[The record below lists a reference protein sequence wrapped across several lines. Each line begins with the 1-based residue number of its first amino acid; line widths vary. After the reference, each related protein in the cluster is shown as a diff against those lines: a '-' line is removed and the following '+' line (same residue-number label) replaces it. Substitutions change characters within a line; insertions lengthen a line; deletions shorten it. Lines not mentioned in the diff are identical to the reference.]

1 MRKDMTMLKQKIARR
16 DFLKAALAGVP
27 ILTLDWNSFPRGDSR
42 PGRAGRSARAA
53 DDTWDAVIIGA
64 GLGGLSCAAGFAR
77 QGFKPLV
84 LEQHSVP
91 GGYATTFKRPGG
103 FIFDASLHSTGVG
116 ERDGIPN
123 LIEGFP
129 EIKDIE
135 FVPHKVLYRAIFPDY
150 DIRVPHK
157 DVDGYI
163 KLLIEQFPEEKAG
176 IEGLFQTMRG
186 LVSDLN
192 RYQSAGSKV
201 DMANFPKE
209 FPYLVKCF
217 NSTWGTVLDSHI
229 KGPKLKAV
237 VSELWGYFGL
247 PPSKL
252 ASLYY
257 ILPLIGYLQGGG
269 YYPVGRSQKI
279 SDALRSFIEERG
291 GKVLLRTRVESI
303 LVKDHAT
310 YGVKT
315 ADGTEYLGRVV
326 VSNANAYDAV
336 HKMMDEGE
344 YLKAYLARMD
354 TFTASL
360 SSFQVFLGLKKDIV
374 AEARIKD
381 TEIFYET
388 GYDHE
393 EGYRQALNAEVEKG
407 GFGLTLYDNLYKGY
421 SPEGKNTLSIITL
434 QGYDPWKKYEAD
446 YFAGRKDAYRA
457 EKERMADILI
467 KKVEETLLP
476 GLSKA
481 IEVRE
486 VGTPL
491 TNVRYTSNYR
501 GAIYG
506 WDQTVDNCEP
516 RRLPHKTPI
525 KNLYLAG
532 AWTRPGGGYGAVIP
546 SGLQCFA
553 EIMEEWKQAN
563 HRR

>member
-1 MRKDMTMLKQKIARR
+1 MFKEKIVRR
-16 DFLKAALAGVP
+16 DFLKTMLAGIP
-27 ILTLDWNSFPRGDSR
+27 ALSLDWNSFPRGDL
-42 PGRAGRSARAA
+42 PEGRSRRNMRAVA
-53 DDTWDAVIIGA
+53 GDTWDAVVIGA

-77 QGFKPLV
+77 QGYKPLV
-84 LEQHSVP
+84 LEQHTIP

-103 FIFDASLHSTGVG
+103 FVFDVSLHSTGVG
-116 ERDGIPN
+116 ERNGVAN

-129 EIKDIE
+129 EITDIE
-135 FVPHKVLYRAIFPDY
+135 FVPHKVLYHAIFPDY

-157 DVDGYI
+157 DIDGYI
-163 KLLIEQFPEEKAG
+163 KLLIDNFPEEKAG

-186 LVSDLN
+186 LMANLN
-192 RYQSAGSKV
+192 KYQSAGGKV

-209 FPYLVKCF
+209 FPHLVKCF
-217 NSTWGTVLDSHI
+217 NSTWGTVLDSHV
-229 KGPKLKAV
+229 KGSNLKAV
-237 VSELWGYFGL
+237 ISALWGYFGL

-257 ILPLIGYLQGGG
+257 ILPVMGFLQDGG

-279 SDALRSFIEERG
+279 SDALRRFIEERG
-291 GKVLLRTRVESI
+291 GKVMLRTRVESI
-303 LVKDHAT
+303 LVKDQAA

-315 ADGTEYLGRVV
+315 AAGAEHLGRVV
-326 VSNANAYDAV
+326 VSNANAYDTV
-336 HKMMDEGE
+336 HKMMDEAE
-344 YLKAYLARMD
+344 YLKTYLARMD
-354 TFTASL
+354 TFTTSL
-360 SSFQVFLGLKKDIV
+360 STFQVFLGLKKDLI
-374 AEARIKD
+374 AEVGIKD
-381 TEIFYET
+381 SEIFYET
-388 GYDHE
+388 SYDTE
-393 EGYRQALNAEVEKG
+393 ESYRQAINAEVEKG
-407 GFGLTLYDNLYKGY
+407 GFGLTLYDNIYKGY
-421 SPEGKNTLSIITL
+421 SPEGKNTLNIMTL
-434 QGYDPWKKYEAD
+434 EGYDPWKKYEAD

-457 EKERMADILI
+457 EKERIADILI

-476 GLSKA
+476 GLRKA

-486 VGTPL
+486 VATPL
-491 TNVRYTSNYR
+491 TNVRYTRNYR

-553 EIMEEWKQAN
+553 EIMEEWKKGK
-563 HRR
+563 

>member
-1 MRKDMTMLKQKIARR
+1 MPQNRVLRR
-16 DFLKAALAGVP
+16 DFLKTVLAGIP
-27 ILTLDWNSFPRGDSR
+27 ALSLDWESFPRGDRPGAPGKTGSR
-42 PGRAGRSARAA
+42 PTSAES
-53 DDTWDAVIIGA
+53 WDAVVIGA

-84 LEQHSVP
+84 IEQHTVP

-116 ERDGIPN
+116 ERNGIPN

-129 EIKDIE
+129 EITDIE

-163 KLLIEQFPEEKAG
+163 TLLTEKFPEEKEG
-176 IEGLFQTMRG
+176 IESLFQTMRG
-186 LVSDLN
+186 LVADIN
-192 RYQSAGSKV
+192 KYQGSGGQV
-201 DMANFPKE
+201 AMADFPKE

-217 NSTWGTVLDSHI
+217 NNTWGTVLDSHI
-229 KGPKLKAV
+229 KNPKLKAV
-237 VSELWGYFGL
+237 VGGLWGYFGL

-257 ILPLIGYLQGGG
+257 ILPVMGYLQGGG
-269 YYPVGRSQKI
+269 YYPIGRSQKI
-279 SDALRSFIEERG
+279 SDALRRFIEERG
-291 GKVLLRTRVESI
+291 GKVLLKTRVEKI
-303 LVKDHAT
+303 LVKDHAA

-315 ADGTEYLGRVV
+315 ADGAEYPGRVV
-326 VSNANAYDAV
+326 VSNANAYDTV
-336 HKMMDEGE
+336 HKMMDEAE
-344 YLKAYLARMD
+344 FLKAYLARLD
-354 TFTASL
+354 TFSVSL
-360 SSFQVFLGLKKDIV
+360 SSFQVFLGLKKDLV
-374 AEARIKD
+374 GEVGIKD
-381 TEIFYET
+381 SEIFYET
-388 GYDHE
+388 SYDAE

-407 GFGLTLYDNLYKGY
+407 GYGLTLYDNLYRGY
-421 SPEGKNTLSIITL
+421 SPEGKNTINIITL

-446 YFAGRKDAYRA
+446 YFAGKKDAYRR
-457 EKERMADILI
+457 EKERMADVLI
-467 KKVEETLLP
+467 QKVEETLLP
-476 GLSKA
+476 GLRKA

-486 VGTPL
+486 VATPL
-491 TNVRYTSNYR
+491 TNVRYTSNTR

-506 WDQTVDNCEP
+506 WDQTLDNSEP

-525 KNLYLAG
+525 QNLYLAG

-553 EIMEEWKQAN
+553 EIMEEWKKK
-563 HRR
+563 

>member
-1 MRKDMTMLKQKIARR
+1 MSKAKIVRR
-16 DFLKAALAGVP
+16 DFLKTMLAGIP
-27 ILTLDWNSFPRGDSR
+27 ALSLDWNSFPRGDR
-42 PGRAGRSARAA
+42 PAGGAGRSGRVAA
-53 DDTWDAVIIGA
+53 GESWDAVIIGA

-84 LEQHSVP
+84 LEQHTIP

-103 FIFDASLHSTGVG
+103 FVFDASLHSTGVG
-116 ERDGIPN
+116 ERGGIPN
-123 LIEGFP
+123 LIDGFP
-129 EIKDIE
+129 EITDIE

-163 KLLIEQFPEEKAG
+163 KLLIERFPEEKAG

-192 RYQSAGSKV
+192 RYQSAGGQV
-201 DMANFPKE
+201 NMANFPKE

-217 NSTWGTVLDSHI
+217 NSTWGTVLDSHL
-229 KGPKLKAV
+229 KDPKLKAV

-257 ILPLIGYLQGGG
+257 ILPLMGYLEGGG

-279 SDALRSFIEERG
+279 SDALRRFIEERG
-291 GKVLLRTRVESI
+291 GKVLLGTRVESI
-303 LVKDHAT
+303 LVKEHAA

-326 VSNANAYDAV
+326 VSNANAYDTV
-336 HKMMDEGE
+336 HKMMDEAE
-344 YLKAYLARMD
+344 YLKTYLARMD

-360 SSFQVFLGLKKDIV
+360 SSFQVFLGLKKDLV
-374 AEARIKD
+374 AEAGIQD

-393 EGYRQALNAEVEKG
+393 ESYRQALNGEVEKG

-446 YFAGRKDAYRA
+446 YLARKKDAYRA
-457 EKERMADILI
+457 EKDRMADILI
-467 KKVEETLLP
+467 KKVEDALLP
-476 GLSKA
+476 GLGKA

-486 VGTPL
+486 VATPL

-506 WDQTVDNCEP
+506 WDQTLDNSEP
-516 RRLPHKTPI
+516 RRLPHKTPV

-553 EIMEEWKQAN
+553 EIMEEWKKEK
-563 HRR
+563 

>member
-1 MRKDMTMLKQKIARR
+1 MSREKIVRR
-16 DFLKAALAGVP
+16 DFLKVMLAGIP
-27 ILTLDWNSFPRGDSR
+27 ALSLDWDSFPRGDR
-42 PGRAGRSARAA
+42 PIGSAGRSARAA
-53 DDTWDAVIIGA
+53 AGESWDAVVIGA

-84 LEQHSVP
+84 LEAHTIP

-103 FIFDASLHSTGVG
+103 FVFDASLHSTGVS

-129 EIKDIE
+129 EITDIE

-163 KLLIEQFPEEKAG
+163 KLLIDRFPEEKAG

-192 RYQSAGSKV
+192 KYQSAGGQV
-201 DMANFPKE
+201 NMANFPKE

-217 NSTWGTVLDSHI
+217 SSTWGTIQDSHI
-229 KGPKLKAV
+229 KDPKLKAV
-237 VSELWGYFGL
+237 VTALWGYFGL

-257 ILPLIGYLQGGG
+257 ILPVIGYLQGGG

-279 SDALRSFIEERG
+279 SDALRRFIEERG
-291 GKVLLRTRVESI
+291 GKVMLRTRVESI
-303 LVKDHAT
+303 LVKDHAA
-310 YGVKT
+310 YGVKA
-315 ADGTEYLGRVV
+315 ADGAEYLGRVV
-326 VSNANAYDAV
+326 VSNANAYDTV
-336 HKMMDEGE
+336 HKMLNEAE
-344 YLKAYLARMD
+344 YLKTYLARMD
-354 TFTASL
+354 TFTTSL
-360 SSFQVFLGLKKDIV
+360 SSFQVFLGLKKDLV
-374 AEARIKD
+374 AEVGIKD
-381 TEIFYET
+381 SEIFYET
-388 GYDHE
+388 GYDVE
-393 EGYRQALNAEVEKG
+393 EGYRQALSAEVEKG
-407 GFGLTLYDNLYKGY
+407 GYGLTLYDNLYKGY
-421 SPEGKNTLSIITL
+421 SPEGKNTLSIIAL

-446 YFAGRKDAYRA
+446 YFAGKKDAYRA

-486 VGTPL
+486 VATPL

-506 WDQTVDNCEP
+506 WDQTVENSEP

-553 EIMEEWKQAN
+553 EIMEEWKKEK
-563 HRR
+563 